1 MITGKLRLEK
11 WMERILTRGKL
22 AAETG
27 CNIETIRFYEKIGLM
42 PDPKR
47 TVAGYRQY
55 APADRA
61 RLQFILRARELGFSI
76 ADLRDLLGL
85 VDGGDY
91 TCAEVKQLTLAHLRS
106 VRARIADLKRLEKT
120 LASVSAQCDGD
131 SVPQCPIIDALFQP
145 VL

>member
-1 MITGKLRLEK
+1 
-11 WMERILTRGKL
+11 
-22 AAETG
+22 
-27 CNIETIRFYEKIGLM
+27 
-42 PDPKR
+42 
-47 TVAGYRQY
+47 
-55 APADRA
+55 
-61 RLQFILRARELGFSI
+61 LQFILRARELGFSI